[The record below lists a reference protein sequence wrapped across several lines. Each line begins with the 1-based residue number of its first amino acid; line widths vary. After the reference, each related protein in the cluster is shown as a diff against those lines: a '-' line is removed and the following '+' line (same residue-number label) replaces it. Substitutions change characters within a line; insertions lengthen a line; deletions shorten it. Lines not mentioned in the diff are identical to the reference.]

1 LEREPDGGI
10 RRHVSFEI
18 LQRPKKINI
27 FVNQI
32 TGSGRTEMKYA
43 DIDRIY
49 RTVPLDKIPWNSET
63 PPDALVELVE
73 SKRVL
78 PCRAVDLG
86 CGAGNYTIYLAAHGF
101 DMTGVDSSPAAI
113 RIATENAR
121 QQGVRCR
128 FIVADLIGDLHE
140 VQEHFDFAVDWEFL
154 HHIFPDDRESYVRN
168 VARILNRGARYL
180 SMSFSETDP
189 QFGGTG
195 KFRTTPIGTTLYF
208 SSESE
213 LRDLFSPF
221 FLIHELKT
229 IEVSG
234 RFGPHRAVYV
244 FLERR

>member
-1 LEREPDGGI
+1 
-10 RRHVSFEI
+10 
-18 LQRPKKINI
+18 
-27 FVNQI
+27 
-32 TGSGRTEMKYA
+32 MKYA

-49 RTVPLDKIPWNSET
+49 RTVPLDRIPWNNET
-63 PPDALVELVE
+63 PPDLLVELVQ
-73 SKRVL
+73 SRRVL

-86 CGAGNYTIYLAAHGF
+86 CGAGNYAIYLAAHGF

-113 RIATENAR
+113 TLATENAR
-121 QQGVRCR
+121 RQNIRCR

-140 VQEHFDFAVDWEFL
+140 VQDRFDFAFDWEFL
-154 HHIFPDDRESYVRN
+154 HHIFPDDRETYVHN
-168 VARILNRGARYL
+168 VAGILNRGALYL
-180 SMSFSETDP
+180 SVSFSKTDP

-208 SSESE
+208 SSEPE

-221 FLIHELKT
+221 FYIRELRT

-244 FLERR
+244 LSERR

>member
-1 LEREPDGGI
+1 
-10 RRHVSFEI
+10 
-18 LQRPKKINI
+18 
-27 FVNQI
+27 
-32 TGSGRTEMKYA
+32 MKYA

-49 RTVPLDKIPWNSET
+49 RNVPLDKIPWNSAT

-86 CGAGNYTIYLAAHGF
+86 CGAGNYAIYLAAQGF
-101 DMTGVDSSPAAI
+101 DVTGVDSSPAAVK
-113 RIATENAR
+113 IATEHAWR
-121 QQGVRCR
+121 QGVRCR

-140 VQEHFDFAVDWEFL
+140 LQERFDFAFDWEFL
-154 HHIFPDDRESYVRN
+154 HHIFPDDRQTYVRN
-168 VARILNRGARYL
+168 VARVMNRGAPYL
-180 SMSFSETDP
+180 SVSFSETDP

-213 LRDLFSPF
+213 LRDLFSPL

-244 FLERR
+244 LSERR

>member
-1 LEREPDGGI
+1 
-10 RRHVSFEI
+10 
-18 LQRPKKINI
+18 
-27 FVNQI
+27 
-32 TGSGRTEMKYA
+32 MKYA

-49 RTVPLDKIPWNSET
+49 RNVPLDKIPWNNAT
-63 PPDALVELVE
+63 PPAALVELVE
-73 SKRVL
+73 SGKAR

-86 CGAGNYTIYLAAHGF
+86 CGAGNYAIYLAAHGF
-101 DMTGVDSSPAAI
+101 DVTGVDSSPSAI

-121 QQGVRCR
+121 RQDVRCR

-140 VQEHFDFAVDWEFL
+140 IRERFDFAFEWEFL
-154 HHIFPDDRESYVRN
+154 HHIFPDDRETYVRN
-168 VARILNRGARYL
+168 VSKILNRGALYL
-180 SMSFSETDP
+180 SVSFSETDP

-208 SSESE
+208 SSEPE

-244 FLERR
+244 LSERR

>member
-1 LEREPDGGI
+1 MY
-10 RRHVSFEI
+10 
-18 LQRPKKINI
+18 
-27 FVNQI
+27 QI
-32 TGSGRTEMKYA
+32 TRSSGKIGMEYT

-49 RTVPLDKIPWNSET
+49 RNVPLDKIPWNNEI

-73 SKRVL
+73 SGKVR

-86 CGAGNYTIYLAAHGF
+86 CGAGNYAIYLAAHGF
-101 DMTGVDSSPAAI
+101 EVTGIDKSPTAI
-113 RIATENAR
+113 RIATEKA
-121 QQGVRCR
+121 QQRNVRCR

-140 VQEHFDFAVDWEFL
+140 VQDRFDFAFDWEFL
-154 HHIFPDDRESYVRN
+154 HHIFPDDRTIYMNN
-168 VARILNRGARYL
+168 VSKILNRGALYL
-180 SMSFSETDP
+180 SVSFSETDP

-213 LRDLFSPF
+213 LQDLISPV
-221 FLIHELKT
+221 LIIHELKT

-244 FLERR
+244 LSERR